1 MRPHLR
7 VTRRAKEA
15 LVAGVGATLLGGCGT
30 GGELKSAGRA
40 AAAIGPDRLW
50 PQLPPA
56 SAAPYDYSA
65 GRR

>member
-7 VTRRAKEA
+7 VTCRAKAA
-15 LVAGVGATLLGGCGT
+15 LVAGVGAALLAGCDT
-30 GGELKSAGRA
+30 GGKLRSAGRA
-40 AAAIGPDRLW
+40 PAAIGPDRLW

-65 GRR
+65 VRR